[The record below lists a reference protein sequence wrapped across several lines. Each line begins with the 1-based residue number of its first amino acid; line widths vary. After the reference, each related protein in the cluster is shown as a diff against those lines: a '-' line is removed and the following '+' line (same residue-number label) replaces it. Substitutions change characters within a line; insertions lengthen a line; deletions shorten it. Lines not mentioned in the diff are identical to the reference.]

1 MPRTKQ
7 KREIHHET
15 DIHELLNSL
24 ESMPH
29 WIDVLVRHSTKSYCP
44 FMKWLNDNRFFVD
57 RESKMT
63 MKQLS
68 KEYGQADAPKIT
80 KWIHEAYNDILF
92 FHEESPD
99 IFNTDFGI
107 RQKYY
112 IKYGD
117 NIAGLTMW
125 LPVVPRMYEEVRI
138 PFLRAK
144 IGIDFF
150 WVYNVQYE
158 VIETRMD
165 ICIWLRGGLPNP
177 YREMLLQRAKFE
189 GKYGLWDE
197 KDKYDF
203 EIDKELLEFYRK

>member
-1 MPRTKQ
+1 
-7 KREIHHET
+7 
-15 DIHELLNSL
+15 
-24 ESMPH
+24 
-29 WIDVLVRHSTKSYCP
+29 
-44 FMKWLNDNRFFVD
+44 MKWLNDNRFFVD